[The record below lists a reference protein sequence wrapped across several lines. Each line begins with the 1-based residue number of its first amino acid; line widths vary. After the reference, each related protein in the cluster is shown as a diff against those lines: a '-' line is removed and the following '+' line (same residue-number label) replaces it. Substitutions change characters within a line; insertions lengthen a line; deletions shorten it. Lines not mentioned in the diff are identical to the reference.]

1 VYRNAND
8 FSMLILYLGTLLY
21 VLMVSRSF

>member
-8 FSMLILYLGTLLY
+8 FSMLILYPYYLAIAIDD
-21 VLMVSRSF
+21 V